1 MLSEEGFILVAV
13 GSACV
18 LLVLGILELLW
29 PTKPRYPA
37 RQGAQGAPPRPV
49 TPLRGFERTAA
60 PRAPIVFAPPPPVS
74 PPAPVVPPP
83 PVTHLPEA
91 EPLEAERTTVE
102 PPEVE
107 PLETLPEP
115 EPLEEAPRAV
125 IAMLIEPPEVEPP
138 QAEFPEVEPLG
149 ELPEP
154 EPREEAPRAL
164 IALPIELPP
173 VVEDAP
179 PPPEIV
185 TAVEELPP
193 TAEAA
198 PPEPAPPEEVAPPR
212 VVPQEIGPPS
222 ETPPPRRMRRS
233 KVSPHARS
241 HRVLRGART
250 THVNEAPAPVAPDG
264 TASPKTV
271 EPAARESFWA
281 TAGVPAPVPEARTG
295 RDSPL
300 VEACFAMYQEKR
312 YGEVV
317 MRAEDALTKVPHE
330 LPSSLAHETAALW
343 AVLALAKQAL
353 GDDEGAATALA
364 SAMETAPET
373 ERSTYRRRFAT
384 LTLDAARVRLA
395 RARSHEVGDR
405 VETIRAA
412 INWIDRG
419 LAVVAEDTGLADLH
433 ETAHEALW
441 SAYERAVVRLL
452 QLQDFNGARLLLRE
466 PLDDPALPP
475 ARAEGFHTMFAG
487 TFGGEVGQLTAKA
500 IRSLQEARED
510 DALESLQ
517 RAEDLLA
524 TIPAEALP
532 AKRREEVDQRLW
544 WAYTELG
551 KRRLTAGDAEKALAP
566 LRHALGFDAIG
577 PDRQTETRSTLV
589 QALEGVT
596 TARMRSIRR
605 LAEAGHRPVAVARVE
620 DLRALLQ
627 SYGELGLTEDELATP
642 MAQVRRLCAELGFA
656 DPA

>member
-1 MLSEEGFILVAV
+1 M
-13 GSACV
+13 
-18 LLVLGILELLW
+18 
-29 PTKPRYPA
+29 
-37 RQGAQGAPPRPV
+37 
-49 TPLRGFERTAA
+49 AA

-74 PPAPVVPPP
+74 PP
-83 PVTHLPEA
+83 
-91 EPLEAERTTVE
+91 PLEAEQPNAAPSEVE
-102 PPEVE
+102 PPER
-107 PLETLPEP
+107 LPEP
-115 EPLEEAPRAV
+115 EPLEDAPRAV
-125 IAMLIEPPEVEPP
+125 IAMLIEPPVATP
-138 QAEFPEVEPLG
+138 PEVEPL
-149 ELPEP
+149 ELEPLPEP
-154 EPREEAPRAL
+154 EALEEAPRAV
-164 IALPIELPP
+164 IAIPIESPPP

-179 PPPEIV
+179 PPAEI
-185 TAVEELPP
+185 AL
-193 TAEAA
+193 
-198 PPEPAPPEEVAPPR
+198 PEPTPLEVAPP
-212 VVPQEIGPPS
+212 EIAPPL
-222 ETPPPRRMRRS
+222 ETPPARRMRRS
-233 KVSPHARS
+233 KVSPHARP
-241 HRVLRGART
+241 HRVLRGARK
-250 THVNEAPAPVAPDG
+250 THADEAPAPVAPDG
-264 TASPKTV
+264 PPSPKTV

-281 TAGVPAPVPEARTG
+281 SAGLPDPVPEARTG

-317 MRAEDALTKVPHE
+317 VRAEDTLANVPDE
-330 LPSSLAHETAALW
+330 LPASLAHETAALW

-364 SAMETAPET
+364 SAMETAPQS
-373 ERSTYRRRFAT
+373 ERSAYRRHFAT
-384 LTLDAARVRLA
+384 LTLDAARMRLA

-412 INWIDRG
+412 INWTDRG
-419 LAVVAEDTGLADLH
+419 LAVVADDTELADLR

-441 SAYERAVVRLL
+441 SAYERAVARLL
-452 QLQDFNGARLLLRE
+452 QRQDFNGARLLLRE
-466 PLDDPALPP
+466 PLEDPALPP

-487 TFGGEVGQLTAKA
+487 TFAGEVGQLTAQA
-500 IRSLQEARED
+500 IRSLQEAREA

-524 TIPAEALP
+524 TIPGEALP

-577 PDRQTETRSTLV
+577 PDRQTETRTTLV

-596 TARMRSIRR
+596 TARTRSIRR
-605 LAEAGHRPVAVARVE
+605 LAEGGQRPVAVARVE

-627 SYGELGLTEDELATP
+627 GYAELGLTEDELSAPT
-642 MAQVRRLCAELGFA
+642 AQIRHLCAELGFA